1 MCKLNRRTFLT
12 AAATSVAAP
21 ALLRADEAKNAA
33 GSDRVVLRAGAATAK
48 ITPAIGVSLEGYF
61 MKLGPVEA
69 VHDDLY
75 ARALVLDDGKQRIAI
90 CVCDLTIVPGEYFD
104 RAKQIVQRETGLPPC
119 RMLMSATH
127 THAAPRVGL
136 GAGEL
141 DKQFYEM
148 LVRQI
153 AAAVIQATRQ
163 LAPAKIGWGSGRKP
177 EYCHNRR
184 WWMEPGTIP
193 PNPFGE
199 TSDRVRF
206 NPPRG
211 SADLVRPAGPVDPE
225 IGVLSVRHADGSP
238 LAVLANFSIHYVGG
252 YERRQVSADYFGVFS
267 RQLGERLNSGPGRP
281 PFVGMLSNGTSGN
294 IGAGTDFRQAPD
306 KVQPWTRMEDVGA
319 AVAAEVSRVVDAID
333 HRSSATLAM
342 GERDIEL
349 AVRRPD
355 SDRIGWAKTVQA
367 GQIQSVHPWTP
378 IYANEALLLSEYPET
393 VSVKLQA
400 IRVGDLLIGA
410 IPCEVFAE
418 TGLALKQASP
428 SDSTFLIELANQY
441 HGYLPTPEQH
451 ALGGYE
457 TWDARSSCLERFA
470 DPKIRATLVELF
482 HDVMP
487 GT

>member
-1 MCKLNRRTFLT
+1 
-12 AAATSVAAP
+12 
-21 ALLRADEAKNAA
+21 
-33 GSDRVVLRAGAATAK
+33 
-48 ITPAIGVSLEGYF
+48 
-61 MKLGPVEA
+61 
-69 VHDDLY
+69 
-75 ARALVLDDGKQRIAI
+75 
-90 CVCDLTIVPGEYFD
+90 
-104 RAKQIVQRETGLPPC
+104 
-119 RMLMSATH
+119 
-127 THAAPRVGL
+127 
-136 GAGEL
+136 
-141 DKQFYEM
+141 
-148 LVRQI
+148 
-153 AAAVIQATRQ
+153 
-163 LAPAKIGWGSGRKP
+163 
-177 EYCHNRR
+177 
-184 WWMEPGTIP
+184 
-193 PNPFGE
+193 
-199 TSDRVRF
+199 
-206 NPPRG
+206 
-211 SADLVRPAGPVDPE
+211 
-225 IGVLSVRHADGSP
+225 
-238 LAVLANFSIHYVGG
+238 
-252 YERRQVSADYFGVFS
+252 
-267 RQLGERLNSGPGRP
+267 
-281 PFVGMLSNGTSGN
+281 MLSNGTSGN

-306 KVQPWTRMEDVGA
+306 KIQPWTRMEDVGA

-487 GT
+487 GK